1 MEIEFVTL
9 KVKANEY
16 NAIVAGL
23 SKLPY
28 EVSAQVIANLSE
40 QVNAQ
45 INPSPKEK

>member
-28 EVSAQVIANLSE
+28 EVSAQLIANIVE
-40 QVNAQ
+40 QVKAQ
-45 INPSPKEK
+45 VEPVKENK